1 MKENTLF
8 YRGYPVENY
17 FLIPGWIAD
26 RKISSI
32 IYSLAEIESTPMVP
46 AKFQQSVWNAKNMS
60 FCLGLASNTVLIIIF
75 TID

>member
-1 MKENTLF
+1 MKENTPF

-17 FLIPGWIAD
+17 FSIQGWIAD
-26 RKISSI
+26 GKISSI
-32 IYSLAEIESTPMVP
+32 IYSLAEIERTPIVP
-46 AKFQQSVWNAKNMS
+46 AKFRQGVWNARNMS

>member
-32 IYSLAEIESTPMVP
+32 IYSLVEIKSTPMVS
-46 AKFQQSVWNAKNMS
+46 AKFQQSAWNARNMA
-60 FCLGLASNTVLIIIF
+60 FCLGLASITVLIIIF
-75 TID
+75 TVD